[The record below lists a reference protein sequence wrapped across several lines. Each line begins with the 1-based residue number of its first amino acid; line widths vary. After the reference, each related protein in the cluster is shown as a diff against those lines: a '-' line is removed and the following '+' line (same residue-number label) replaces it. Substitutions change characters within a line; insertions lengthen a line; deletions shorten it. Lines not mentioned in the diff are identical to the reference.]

1 MTYLIHIYSLV
12 AQSLGLVIGAAV
24 DVAVAVYLGPI
35 TVIPILLFSGTMVL
49 ILLGKHKV
57 FTSQHNL
64 SFQQLIININ
74 LTFSSLQDFS

>member
-49 ILLGKHKV
+49 ILLGKHK
-57 FTSQHNL
+57 FFYKST
-64 SFQQLIININ
+64 
-74 LTFSSLQDFS
+74 